1 MTEPSE
7 AHDGNTLLND
17 TMTSQRLENDD
28 ITEALL
34 DGTVTSQMLCWM
46 IQWHHRGPAGWYSD
60 ITEALLDD
68 TMTSQRLC

>member
-7 AHDGNTLLND
+7 AHDGNALLND

-46 IQWHHRGPAGWYSD
+46 IQWHHRGPAG
-60 ITEALLDD
+60 
-68 TMTSQRLC
+68 